1 MKKLVSLALLCV
13 LALSMQAQR
22 FAVMD
27 FNAANGVSQIDM
39 DGLSAIFATYFT
51 PEGYTAVDRLAID
64 QALSE
69 EGYQR
74 NRLSDKEALA
84 VGEKLQ
90 ASKIVVGDI
99 KMQKKLYHVSAR
111 VLDVKSGEMRF
122 ESEATFDAS
131 TYRSS
136 MQELAMRLSKNIA
149 LPVGYVDLGLPSG
162 TLWKEQNEDNQ
173 FYSYEAIVAKYGNA
187 LPTKEQFDELRSE
200 CEWSWIGFGYKVVG
214 PNGSV
219 LIMPSSGYQHCDGT
233 VHYEGAYGN
242 YWSQTLNREGEA
254 WFLYLDLD
262 EARVYSGENCN
273 GRSARLVM
281 KP

>member
-1 MKKLVSLALLCV
+1 MCLLALT
-13 LALSMQAQR
+13 MQAQR
-22 FAVMD
+22 CAVMD
-27 FNAANGVSQIDM
+27 FNAGAGVSQIDM

-51 PEGYTAVDRLAID
+51 PEGYTAVDRIAID

-74 NRLSDKEALA
+74 NKLSEKEALA
-84 VGEKLQ
+84 VAQKLK
-90 ASKIVVGDI
+90 ASKVVTGDV
-99 KMQKKLYHVSAR
+99 KMQKKLYHVQAR
-111 VLDVKSGEMRF
+111 VLDVVTGEVRV
-122 ESEATFDAS
+122 ESEMTFDAQNYC
-131 TYRSS
+131 TS

-162 TLWKEQNEDNQ
+162 TLWKEENEDRV
-173 FYSYEAIVAKYGNA
+173 FYSYDAAMAKYGNA
-187 LPTKEQFDELRSE
+187 LPTKEQLDELRQL
-200 CEWSWIGFGYKVVG
+200 CEWTWIGFGYKVVG

-242 YWSQTLNREGEA
+242 YWSQTQDRPGEA
-254 WFLYLDLD
+254 WFLYLDME